1 MNDTPTKPSHAKT
14 HRSHPAS
21 PVVATDTIP
30 PLPSAASLG
39 LQQTIS
45 PEEMK
50 LLSPEDQT
58 RLLDIRARMQKSV
71 ALLNEL
77 TSAKSDA
84 GRMITQT
91 ELDRLAAVAG
101 NGLTITNAEGHRDR
115 IMLEYKFVSD
125 ESRDF
130 SASESSQIS
139 RPVVFT
145 TDAVKLSR

>member
-1 MNDTPTKPSHAKT
+1 MTDIPTTSAGDKKLP
-14 HRSHPAS
+14 HPAIPS
-21 PVVATDTIP
+21 TATDTIP
-30 PLPSAASLG
+30 PLPSATKLG
-39 LQQTIS
+39 QQQTIS

-77 TSAKSDA
+77 TSAKSEA
-84 GRMITQT
+84 GRMITQA
-91 ELDRLAAVAG
+91 ELDKLEAVAG
-101 NGLTITNAEGHRDR
+101 KDLTITNAEGHRDR
-115 IMLEYKFVSD
+115 IMLHYTFVSD

-130 SASESSQIS
+130 AASESSQIS

-145 TDAVKLSR
+145 TDTVKLSR